1 MERRGLD
8 LNLRSGGR
16 WGPRVFRLRGNIIH
30 KRQRG
35 STALR
40 RRGSAELLGGGARRR
55 FLEGVRR
62 GQVQARGGVNRAR
75 PRGREERWEP
85 GGII

>member
-40 RRGSAELLGGGARRR
+40 RRGRRDSAELLGGG
-55 FLEGVRR
+55 
-62 GQVQARGGVNRAR
+62 ARGGVNRAR

-85 GGII
+85 GGIIQFSSPAKC

>member
-40 RRGSAELLGGGARRR
+40 RRDSAELLGGG
-55 FLEGVRR
+55 E
-62 GQVQARGGVNRAR
+62 RGGDFWRACAGFR
-75 PRGREERWEP
+75 CRRAAA
-85 GGII
+85 

>member
-1 MERRGLD
+1 MERMGLD

-40 RRGSAELLGGGARRR
+40 RRDSAELLGGGARGGDFWRACA
-55 FLEGVRR
+55 GVRCR
-62 GQVQARGGVNRAR
+62 HTAA
-75 PRGREERWEP
+75 
-85 GGII
+85 